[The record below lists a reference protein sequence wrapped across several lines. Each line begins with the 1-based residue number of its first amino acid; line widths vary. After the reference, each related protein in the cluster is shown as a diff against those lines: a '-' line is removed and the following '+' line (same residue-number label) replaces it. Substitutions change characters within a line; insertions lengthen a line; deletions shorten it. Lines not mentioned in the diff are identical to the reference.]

1 MNSVCVCGFQ
11 RPLLLLLRMPLM
23 HTLSLVLIYTQKVPR
38 PCADHAAI
46 LRVCLPPL
54 ASTKY
59 SHSTTSTSSVLRLY
73 STHSIFYVYG
83 SLQLKRRRTMMK
95 TQRHLHWHLLTTLR
109 QSAARWISRRWTP

>member
-1 MNSVCVCGFQ
+1 MQ
-11 RPLLLLLRMPLM
+11 TM
-23 HTLSLVLIYTQKVPR
+23 R
-38 PCADHAAI
+38 PCGHR

-83 SLQLKRRRTMMK
+83 SLQLKRRRTMMM
-95 TQRHLHWHLLTTLR
+95 TQRHLLTTLQ
-109 QSAARWISRRWTP
+109 QSAARRISIRWTP